1 MGAFFDRR
9 TNRARPPEVCL
20 QPAGEIETFAGM
32 LFPLFNHQLVP
43 RQFQQPAETL
53 ASEAESI
60 MSVTRRS
67 FVGNSLALG
76 LLSSLLPPDA
86 ASALAQQPS
95 APSDTADAPHDPFD
109 FWSGFYDSVD
119 PQSASYGTAGRGATG
134 GLADTSLE
142 TQYLHYHSDLGRLRY
157 ATDIEKTE
165 LLDHDGDVSATIALT
180 QFRPGT
186 GDQKD
191 QASQLRIDATQ
202 TSPLLNLFA
211 PLAWTAIAS
220 LMPDKAGKM
229 PSLDQLGFKP
239 DEPMSGT
246 SHILLTKG
254 TGKLAVNISRAPND
268 SGFLKVL
275 KVMMTGLKVVAPLVT
290 LPAIS
295 VPALNAFSEAF
306 AYWEDRT
313 RFIMNGNLV
322 QAIATQ
328 QAMADPAHDPRFIG
342 LVSGDYV
349 MVPQKHTDELA
360 KELPNLE
367 LSQGYLVRK
376 DANKD
381 LSVASRAAAAV
392 PGVTYATMHVSVT
405 AASSQSG
412 ATQSDEAGS
421 GDSAGGGGS
430 SKGGG
435 SKKKSGSGSASGA
448 KSTSSQKPN

>member
-1 MGAFFDRR
+1 
-9 TNRARPPEVCL
+9 
-20 QPAGEIETFAGM
+20 
-32 LFPLFNHQLVP
+32 
-43 RQFQQPAETL
+43 
-53 ASEAESI
+53 
-60 MSVTRRS
+60 MSVTRRN

-76 LLSSLLPPDA
+76 LLSSLLPPEA
-86 ASALAQQPS
+86 ASALAQQPAATS
-95 APSDTADAPHDPFD
+95 EPADAPHDSFD

-119 PQSASYGTAGRGATG
+119 PQSSSYGTAGRGATG
-134 GLADTSLE
+134 GLADASLQ

-165 LLDHDGDVSATIALT
+165 LLDHDGDVGATIALT

-191 QASQLRIDATQ
+191 QASQLRVDATQ
-202 TSPLLNLFA
+202 TSPLMNLFT

-239 DEPMSGT
+239 DEPMTAT

-322 QAIATQ
+322 HAIATQ
-328 QAMADPAHDPRFIG
+328 QALADPEHDSRYIG

-360 KELPNLE
+360 IELPNLE
-367 LSQGYLVRK
+367 LNQGYLVRK

-381 LSVASRAAAAV
+381 LPIASRAAAAI
-392 PGVTYATMHVSVT
+392 PGVTYATMHIAVNPLN
-405 AASSQSG
+405 SQSG
-412 ATQSDEAGS
+412 VAQS
-421 GDSAGGGGS
+421 GDSGGGASGGAGGGS
-430 SKGGG
+430 SKGSA
-435 SKKKSGSGSASGA
+435 SKKKSGTGSASGA
-448 KSTSSQKPN
+448 KSSAGDQKPD

>member
-1 MGAFFDRR
+1 
-9 TNRARPPEVCL
+9 
-20 QPAGEIETFAGM
+20 
-32 LFPLFNHQLVP
+32 
-43 RQFQQPAETL
+43 
-53 ASEAESI
+53 
-60 MSVTRRS
+60 MSVTRRN
-67 FVGNSLALG
+67 FVGNGLALG
-76 LLSSLLPPDA
+76 LLSSLLPPEA

-95 APSDTADAPHDPFD
+95 SSSDTADAPHDSFD

-119 PQSASYGTAGRGATG
+119 PQSSSYGTAGRGATG

-142 TQYLHYHSDLGRLRY
+142 TQYLHYHTDLGRLRY

-229 PSLDQLGFKP
+229 PNLDQLGFKP
-239 DEPMSGT
+239 DEPMSAT

-322 QAIATQ
+322 HAIATQ
-328 QAMADPAHDPRFIG
+328 QALADPEHDSRYIG

-367 LSQGYLVRK
+367 LTQGYLVRK
-376 DANKD
+376 DADQN
-381 LSVASRAAAAV
+381 LPVSSRAAAAV
-392 PGVTYATMHVSVT
+392 PGVTYATMHVAVSP
-405 AASSQSG
+405 ASSQSG
-412 ATQSDEAGS
+412 APKSDSGGDSSGGAPKNEGNRKKPVSGAGS
-421 GDSAGGGGS
+421 P
-430 SKGGG
+430 
-435 SKKKSGSGSASGA
+435 SGE

>member
-1 MGAFFDRR
+1 M
-9 TNRARPPEVCL
+9 
-20 QPAGEIETFAGM
+20 
-32 LFPLFNHQLVP
+32 
-43 RQFQQPAETL
+43 
-53 ASEAESI
+53 
-60 MSVTRRS
+60 MSVTRRN
-67 FVGNSLALG
+67 FVGNGLALG
-76 LLSSLLPPDA
+76 LFSSLLPPEA
-86 ASALAQQPS
+86 ASALAQQS
-95 APSDTADAPHDPFD
+95 AASPEPADAPHDAFD

-119 PQSASYGTAGRGATG
+119 PHSSSYGTAGRGATG
-134 GLADTSLE
+134 GLADASLQ

-157 ATDIEKTE
+157 ATDIDKTE
-165 LLDHDGDVSATIALT
+165 LLDHDGDVGVSIALS

-186 GDQKD
+186 GDLKD
-191 QASQLRIDATQ
+191 QASQLRVDTTQ
-202 TSPLLNLFA
+202 TSPLMNLIS

-220 LMPDKAGKM
+220 IMPDKGGKI

-239 DEPMSGT
+239 DEPMSST

-295 VPALNAFSEAF
+295 IPALNAFSEAF

-322 QAIATQ
+322 HAIATQ
-328 QAMADPAHDPRFIG
+328 QAMADPEHDPRYIG

-360 KELPNLE
+360 SELPNLE
-367 LSQGYLVRK
+367 LNQGYLVRK

-381 LSVASRAAAAV
+381 LSIASRAAAAI
-392 PGVTYATMHVSVT
+392 PGVTYATMHLAVSPL
-405 AASSQSG
+405 SSSSG
-412 ATQSDEAGS
+412 VAKSGSSDDSS
-421 GDSAGGGGS
+421 GDSGGGAGGGGS
-430 SKGGG
+430 SSGA
-435 SKKKSGSGSASGA
+435 KKKKPGSGSAAGA
-448 KSTSSQKPN
+448 GSKSTSTTKQN

>member
-1 MGAFFDRR
+1 
-9 TNRARPPEVCL
+9 
-20 QPAGEIETFAGM
+20 
-32 LFPLFNHQLVP
+32 
-43 RQFQQPAETL
+43 
-53 ASEAESI
+53 
-60 MSVTRRS
+60 MSVTRRN

-76 LLSSLLPPDA
+76 LLSSLLPPEA
-86 ASALAQQPS
+86 ASALAQQS
-95 APSDTADAPHDPFD
+95 APSSEPADAPHDAFD

-119 PQSASYGTAGRGATG
+119 PQSSSYGTAGRGATG
-134 GLADTSLE
+134 GLADASLQ

-157 ATDIEKTE
+157 ATDIERTE
-165 LLDHDGDVSATIALT
+165 LLDHDGDVGATIALT

-191 QASQLRIDATQ
+191 QASQLRVDATQ
-202 TSPLLNLFA
+202 TSPLMNLFT

-239 DEPMSGT
+239 DEPMTAT

-322 QAIATQ
+322 HAIATQ
-328 QAMADPAHDPRFIG
+328 QALADPEHDSRYIG

-360 KELPNLE
+360 SELPNLE
-367 LSQGYLVRK
+367 LNQGYLVRK

-381 LSVASRAAAAV
+381 LPIASRAAAAI
-392 PGVTYATMHVSVT
+392 PGVTYATMHIAVNPLN
-405 AASSQSG
+405 SQSG
-412 ATQSDEAGS
+412 VAQS
-421 GDSAGGGGS
+421 GDSGGGASGGAGGGS
-430 SKGGG
+430 AKGAA

-448 KSTSSQKPN
+448 KSSAGDQKPD